1 MTKQSHNEAPTSQK
15 EVPDTLYRRAF
26 SADSDERCAVAA
38 YPKAPIDLLRKLS
51 EDDDPSVRKAVASNP
66 NMPLELL
73 WELAEEFPEAV
84 VENPALSLQ
93 VAADP
98 GAITE
103 APTEA
108 LIVLVGRE
116 QVSERWLRRGSDHYS
131 YRVRKAAAKNP
142 SAPTDVLKKL
152 AQDSDDDVR
161 KAVGGNPSSGMQVL
175 GRLAEDTYY
184 PNVRAAVAGNPST
197 PPQVLEHLAGDE
209 HASVR
214 KAVATNPAASTEA
227 LEQLIGDEYR
237 TVRQAAAEHPSVPE
251 EVFQLLRRAGADE
264 KMRTVGCA
272 PESLTEEERDRLFAW
287 GRYGRHLLATHPD
300 TPPAT
305 LERLASDADKT
316 VRKAVAK
323 HPATPLEALHTLASD
338 ATWQVRAAVAE
349 NPSTPT
355 EVLDTLI
362 SDNDPFVHQA
372 ARRRLNP

>member
-1 MTKQSHNEAPTSQK
+1 MTKQSLNEAR
-15 EVPDTLYRRAF
+15 TLQQEALKSLHRRAV
-26 SADSDERCAVAA
+26 SADSGERCAVAA
-38 YPKAPIDLLRKLS
+38 HPKAPIDLLRKLA
-51 EDDDPSVRKAVASNP
+51 EDDAPDVRKAVAANP
-66 NMPLELL
+66 NMPLQLL
-73 WELAEEFPEAV
+73 WELAEEFPETV
-84 VENPALSLQ
+84 MNNPALWLQ

-98 GAITE
+98 GAIAE

-108 LIVLVGRE
+108 IIVLIRRE
-116 QVSERWLRRGSDHYS
+116 QVPERWLWRGSGHYS
-131 YRVRKAAAKNP
+131 YRVRKAAAENP
-142 SAPTDVLKKL
+142 SAPPDLLQKL

-161 KAVGGNPSSGMQVL
+161 RAVGGNLSSGMQIL
-175 GRLAEDTYY
+175 KRLAEDTYY

-197 PPQVLEHLAGDE
+197 LPQVLEHLAGDE

-227 LEQLIGDEYR
+227 LEQLIGDAYR
-237 TVRQAAAEHPSVPE
+237 TVRQVAAEHPSVPE

-264 KMRTVGCA
+264 KLRTVGCM
-272 PESLTEEERDRLFAW
+272 PEPLTEEERDRLFAW

-300 TPPAT
+300 TPPAM
-305 LERLASDADKT
+305 LKRLASDADKA

-323 HPATPLEALHTLASD
+323 HPEAPLEALHTLASD

-349 NPSTPT
+349 NLSTPT
-355 EVLDTLI
+355 EVLNRLI